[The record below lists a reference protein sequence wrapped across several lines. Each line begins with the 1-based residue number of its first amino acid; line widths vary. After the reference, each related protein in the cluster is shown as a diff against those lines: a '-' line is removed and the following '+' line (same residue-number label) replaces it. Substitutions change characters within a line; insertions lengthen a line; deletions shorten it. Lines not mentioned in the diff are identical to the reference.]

1 MKIEDLEKLW
11 AEDSKISE
19 KDLAAEALRIPVLH
33 QKWYGIFMNEKLL
46 LMKIKSEVDQYE
58 LVLDGFFQKTLTAE
72 ELKANNLEY
81 SEKKVLKPD
90 IPRAI
95 NVHPKMIALKLKMG
109 LQSEKCE
116 FIKDILK
123 MIHGRSFIIKDAI
136 QWKIFQAGGN

>member
-11 AEDSKISE
+11 AEDSKINE

-46 LMKIKSEVDQYE
+46 LMKIKNEADQLE
-58 LVLDGFFQKTLTAE
+58 LILDGFFQKTLTAE
-72 ELKANNLEY
+72 ELKDNRLEY

-95 NVHPKMIALKLKMG
+95 NVHPRMVEIKLKLG

-116 FIKDILK
+116 FVRDILK